1 MFRKILIDR
10 AIVFGDKT
18 AILLSGLLFGL
29 FHGNFYQVFYAFGVG
44 CVLAYVY
51 IRTGKIWY
59 SISLHMAVNFFNG
72 FLSASLLRNLD
83 LETLLDSLSNPL
95 ATEQYLME
103 NMGVLMLYVLFA
115 MVMLV
120 LVIIGLVKLLTSIR
134 RLHFNP
140 GEYSAPSQ
148 TMAGYL
154 FGNVGMWLFIG
165 ICAVEFFIS
174 IL

>member
-1 MFRKILIDR
+1 
-10 AIVFGDKT
+10 
-18 AILLSGLLFGL
+18 
-29 FHGNFYQVFYAFGVG
+29 
-44 CVLAYVY
+44 
-51 IRTGKIWY
+51 
-59 SISLHMAVNFFNG
+59 
-72 FLSASLLRNLD
+72 
-83 LETLLDSLSNPL
+83 
-95 ATEQYLME
+95 ME

-134 RLHFNP
+134 RCILIP
-140 GEYSAPSQ
+140 GNTAPVQ